1 VTSVFVKSGFEKMF
15 WLPSLMLE
23 AGDVISK
30 RLWIISK
37 GGKRAARESRRMVT
51 EKMLAAAEAGVILGT
66 GGSPDKVMQ
75 NYRKRVRANARR
87 LK

>member
-1 VTSVFVKSGFEKMF
+1 MF
-15 WLPSLMLE
+15 WLPSMMLD
-23 AGDVISK
+23 AGVVISK
-30 RLWIISK
+30 RLRILSK
-37 GGKRAARESRRMVT
+37 GGKRAARESGRMVT

-66 GGSPDKVMQ
+66 GGSATKVVK

>member
-1 VTSVFVKSGFEKMF
+1 MF

-23 AGDVISK
+23 ASDVIGK
-30 RLWIISK
+30 RLLILSK
-37 GGKRAARESRRMVT
+37 GGKVAARESQRMVT
-51 EKMLAAAEAGVILGT
+51 EKVLAAAEAGVILGT
-66 GGSPDKVMQ
+66 GGSMEKVMK